1 MNIELR
7 INGKVLKDYK
17 AFWNPATDRL
27 VVDIDSKAMS
37 QPESKKVTAAQ
48 ITLTDLISWD
58 YKRFLPKAFINDL
71 RGMVDKIIESK
82 TIPSSG
88 KYAGFM
94 ESKKFDDLLVTF
106 EDNKDML
113 SSIITREL
121 LNFIFFKS
129 SDALSLREKYFI
141 HLIDSINFKKVQE
154 DSDIDELLNSEKV
167 KSISRLMLNEM
178 KDARNTPGCTTC
190 KLNSIRNKYNQIL
203 STTNFSER

>member
-17 AFWNPATDRL
+17 AFWNPATDKL
-27 VVDIDSKAMS
+27 VVDIDSESISK
-37 QPESKKVTAAQ
+37 QESKKVTAAQ

-58 YKRFLPKAFINDL
+58 YKRFLPKAFVNELKDIA
-71 RGMVDKIIESK
+71 DKIIESK

-88 KYAGFM
+88 KYAGFI

-106 EDNKDML
+106 EDNREML
-113 SSIITREL
+113 SSVINREL

-141 HLIDSINFKKVQE
+141 HLVDSITFRKVQE

-167 KSISRLMLNEM
+167 KSISRLMINEM
-178 KDARNTPGCTTC
+178 KDAKNTPGCTSC
-190 KLNSIRNKYNQIL
+190 KLNGIRNKYNQIL
-203 STTNFSER
+203 ATTNFSEK